1 MPHQNN
7 RKIVSCA
14 RDGAVRLT
22 ELDNAGC
29 PVRLSAEEPTKVLV
43 KHQLSAHKLSFVH
56 GTSVILS
63 AGEDG
68 RIYQIDHREPPR
80 NPILRLGMELKP
92 FSLLIFQK
100 LQNSK
105 F

>member
-1 MPHQNN
+1 MPNQNN

-80 NPILRLGMELKP
+80 NPILRLGMELR
-92 FSLLIFQK
+92 FFQSFNLK
-100 LQNSK
+100 M
-105 F
+105 